1 MEHGEKDLAH
11 LLKEF
16 APVNGSMSGGL
27 TDAKTKFYWEE
38 MLEAVQVAHQVIIPI
53 DRSDNDTL
61 QYTNL
66 KFSLFDLSFFNQRK
80 ISFYGWSF

>member
-38 MLEAVQVAHQVIIPI
+38 MLEAVQVAHQVIIIHTGLVIGP
-53 DRSDNDTL
+53 NCYL
-61 QYTNL
+61 VYN
-66 KFSLFDLSFFNQRK
+66 SLSGPYRK
-80 ISFYGWSF
+80 V